1 MNPHSRSVLITSL
14 RFLCR
19 IFFALTVL
27 AFAFGDWVFR
37 AYTGAD
43 IVSGLLV
50 AFGLTLLFGGL
61 AIVAKIATDRF
72 EESDQTGPSSLGEAL
87 RK

>member
-1 MNPHSRSVLITSL
+1 MT
-14 RFLCR
+14 
-19 IFFALTVL
+19 AL
-27 AFAFGDWVFR
+27 AFAIGDWAFR

-50 AFGLTLLFGGL
+50 AFGLTLFFGGL
-61 AIVAKIATDRF
+61 ALVAKIATDRL
-72 EESDQTGPSSLGEAL
+72 EESDQTVPSSLGQAL